1 MCKWWHN
8 WYFCVNY
15 PFKQPVT
22 SSWCYSPLFFSF
34 YTVWRLRRVSGSFC
48 YESSTGGFALM
59 DDPLSWAETL
69 SVSHKTLRRGAYNE
83 PPLQQAKERKRGKN
97 EKKDE
102 INRQGLEERE
112 TLALVWLH
120 PNSHTYTSHQKYS
133 MLLWK
138 ESTSF
143 WAAVM
148 DWRVTTTLNMGSL
161 IMRINTSQLLAF
173 QSNNESRKDVLCFW
187 ITSDCF

>member
-8 WYFCVNY
+8 WHFCVNY

-48 YESSTGGFALM
+48 YESSTGSFALM

-102 INRQGLEERE
+102 INRQGLEDRE
-112 TLALVWLH
+112 TLVWLH
-120 PNSHTYTSHQKYS
+120 HNSHTYTSQFTSKVQYASLKGKYVVLS
-133 MLLWK
+133 SSYGLK
-138 ESTSF
+138 GHDYIKYGFTCNEDKYKS
-143 WAAVM
+143 
-148 DWRVTTTLNMGSL
+148 
-161 IMRINTSQLLAF
+161 AF
-173 QSNNESRKDVLCFW
+173 GISVQ
-187 ITSDCF
+187 